1 MLLMKSLSLRRLACV
16 PWLLAVG
23 LVLGWSGE
31 AVAHT
36 TGTGTEVSGHA
47 SGAHTHATDP
57 YLRVTYARDK
67 RPGTSLTPTE
77 GTADTVFVSWSP
89 SYSKNFGTAKGTV
102 APAVPLGN
110 GSEAALYSLTLHRG
124 ESPIANIVSG
134 TGSGV
139 IVSPTS
145 SVPGALANI
154 PATSDREAT
163 LILDIDAADGA
174 TNPPGFYWVK
184 IEVAVPDADN
194 TPASNNLSEFFA
206 KQIAIEPDYTLAVNP
221 SSVREDADATQ
232 VTVSVT
238 AKEDVGH
245 ARSVPVQYSTVG
257 LNTRFLSS
265 QTTLTIPANQ
275 KDASGTITFTPI
287 DDDESTT
294 DIADDDLI
302 VTFKTNVGGTSV
314 EGSADIRLVD
324 TDKPS
329 TGIDLSFSPVSLSKN
344 ASTTSVVVTAT
355 LNGDRVR
362 RDLRFPLIID
372 DAATMASGLT
382 RDTDYSATLATLT
395 IPDRRVS
402 GRATIVISPKNKET
416 GSIWVKA
423 GGGDLVYNGQTIRV
437 HPNFI
442 LLTDLATAS
451 VEALT
456 ATPYS
461 IREDAGSKEV
471 TLEITLKNAVSTD
484 ETVTLTID
492 ADGSDL
498 LTDTRYDGAIDATR
512 DIEYAMNPPSISIPQ
527 GDTKGSATVT
537 VTPVNNTDEDNLRVI
552 TIVATLDGV
561 EVGRTGILITDDD
574 STSEQIK
581 LTVSPDEINENA
593 GATTV
598 TVTGT
603 LQGSTF
609 DDDLDVF
616 LTIDS
621 AVDGAATRDVDYT
634 TVVPKL
640 VISGGE
646 TQGTVT
652 FTITPIDNDGSDDNE
667 TIRIKGLESK
677 KPSAEDEFGDIQ
689 ELNVGFVDIT
699 LKDSGAEA
707 EADDE
712 AAPADPTRPT
722 FAADAAPA
730 DQTYTKGTAIDDLV
744 LPAAAGGDDPITYSV
759 STLPAGLAFDADTRT
774 ISGTPTAVT
783 DGAVT
788 IVYTVIDNDRDAS
801 ALIFTITVIEGESP
815 PPVADA
821 QLSVTPSAV
830 REDAGTTQVSLT
842 VTLPAARDAAETITF
857 TIVSPSEGT
866 QAVRDVDYTASLG
879 AIVSIPAGSTVGTTT
894 LTLTPINNNQ
904 MDSPRA
910 IGVQATF
917 ASGATLMK
925 DLKIADDETPS
936 TSIALS
942 VSQDTISEDSAETN
956 ITVTAT
962 LDGEALKED
971 KDVILAIDAASS
983 TAMRDVDY
991 AARFNAI
998 IKIPA
1003 GSIMGTT
1010 QFVIDPTSD
1019 AEVEGS
1025 ETIRLLGVITGLTG
1039 DEVEITIS
1047 DPDSMMDG
1055 TDGTDGTDEPDE
1067 PDDGSL
1073 AFPADAAID
1082 NQTYTKGEAITPLVL
1097 PAASG
1102 TAPLIY
1108 SVSALP
1114 AGLSFDA
1121 ATRTIS
1127 GTPTAATAGAVSI
1140 IYTVLDGQGMVD
1152 ALTFTITV
1160 NEELDFG
1167 NLFDWFGGGKVVPT
1181 ASHGLAEIREFIIG
1195 QRVEGIVLP
1204 AASGGTAP
1212 LTYSLSPALPAGLTF
1227 DAATRTIAGTPT
1239 AAAETEYTYTVM
1251 DANGAIASLLLQ
1263 TLPTAFSLADN
1274 YPNPFNPTTTIKY
1287 ALPQAADVELTVY
1300 NVVGQP
1306 VRTLVA
1312 EHQSAGRYVVEW
1324 DATNDSGHSL
1334 SSGMYIYRLQA
1345 GEEFREIKKMLLL
1358 K

>member
-1 MLLMKSLSLRRLACV
+1 MLMLHKKLLLRRLACV

-23 LVLGWSGE
+23 LVLGWAGE
-31 AVAHT
+31 AVADPRGP
-36 TGTGTEVSGHA
+36 TGEADHSGVTD
-47 SGAHTHATDP
+47 HTHVTDP
-57 YLRVTYARDK
+57 YMEVSYELTS
-67 RPGTSLTPTE
+67 GTA
-77 GTADTVFVSWSP
+77 GTADDEISVDWSTA
-89 SYSKNFGTAKGTV
+89 YSKNFHNND
-102 APAVPLGN
+102 PA
-110 GSEAALYSLTLHRG
+110 
-124 ESPIANIVSG
+124 
-134 TGSGV
+134 
-139 IVSPTS
+139 
-145 SVPGALANI
+145 
-154 PATSDREAT
+154 
-163 LILDIDAADGA
+163 A
-174 TNPPGFYWVK
+174 TNPGNGAEATTYTVELFDGEIPADIITPSGALGTTGTFTGDPGVNTREHTFTLDLETVGDGTGPGFYWVR
-184 IEVAVPDADN
+184 ITVEVPDGDESGQDKTAR
-194 TPASNNLSEFFA
+194 FA
-206 KQIAIEPDYTLAVNP
+206 RQIAVEPDYTLSMNP
-221 SSVREDADATQ
+221 NTVREDADATPI
-232 VTVSVT
+232 TVSVT
-238 AKEDVGH
+238 AKEAVDRV
-245 ARSVPVQYSTVG
+245 RSVPVQLVTRTP
-257 LNTRFLSS
+257 LNSRFL
-265 QTTLTIPANQ
+265 TTTTSLTIPANQ
-275 KDASGTITFTPI
+275 KSASGTITFTPI
-287 DDDESTT
+287 DDDESTN
-294 DIADDDLI
+294 DLPDDDVV

-314 EGSADIRLVD
+314 DGSTDIRLVD
-324 TDKPS
+324 SDKP
-329 TGIDLSFSPVSLSKN
+329 TTRIDLSFSPVSLSKN
-344 ASTTSVVVTAT
+344 APTTSVVVTAT
-355 LNGDRVR
+355 LNGGKVR
-362 RDLRFPLIID
+362 KDLRFPLILD
-372 DAATMASGLT
+372 DAATVASGLT
-382 RDTDYSATLATLT
+382 RDTDYSATMATLT

-402 GRATIVISPKNKET
+402 GKATIVISPMNKAT

-423 GGGDLVYNGQTIRV
+423 GGEALTYNSQTIRV
-437 HPNFI
+437 NPNFI
-442 LLTDLATAS
+442 LLTDVAAAS

-461 IREDAGSKEV
+461 IREDAGAKEV

-492 ADGSDL
+492 PGTEQAPASDM
-498 LTDTRYDGAIDATR
+498 LTGERYQGGVDAKR
-512 DIEYAMNPPSISIPQ
+512 DIDYSMSPPKIFIPKEA
-527 GDTKGSATVT
+527 TKGSATVT
-537 VTPVNNTDEDNLRVI
+537 FTPINNTDEDGLRVV
-552 TIVATLDGV
+552 TIVARLKGV

-581 LTVSPDEINENA
+581 LTASPDEINEDA
-593 GATTV
+593 GATQV

-616 LTIDS
+616 LTIDGS
-621 AVDGAATRDVDYT
+621 ISGAATRDVDYT
-634 TVVPKL
+634 TIVPKL
-640 VISGGE
+640 VISSGT
-646 TQGTVT
+646 TQGSMT
-652 FTITPIDNDGSDDNE
+652 FTITPIDNDGEDDNE
-667 TIRIKGLESK
+667 TIRIKGLDSK
-677 KPSAEDEFGDIQ
+677 KPSAENEFGDIQ

-712 AAPADPTRPT
+712 TAPADPTRPT

-744 LPAAAGGDDPITYSV
+744 LPAAAGGDDPVTYSV
-759 STLPAGLAFDADTRT
+759 STLPAGLEFDAATRT

-879 AIVSIPAGSTVGTTT
+879 AIVSIPAGKTVGTTT
-894 LTLTPINNNQ
+894 LTLTPIDNNQ

-942 VSQDTISEDSAETN
+942 VSQDTISEDSAETD

-962 LDGEALKED
+962 LNGEALKED

-1025 ETIRLLGVITGLTG
+1025 ETIRLIGVITGLTG

-1067 PDDGSL
+1067 PDEPDDGSL
-1073 AFPADAAID
+1073 AFPADAAVD
-1082 NQTYTKGEAITPLVL
+1082 NQEYTKGEAITPLVL

-1127 GTPTAATAGAVSI
+1127 GTPTAKTDGAVPI

-1167 NLFDWFGGGKVVPT
+1167 NIFNVFGGGKIVPT

-1227 DAATRTIAGTPT
+1227 DAATRTIAGTPMAT
-1239 AAAETEYTYTVM
+1239 AETEYTYTVR

-1287 ALPQAADVELTVY
+1287 ALPQAADVKLTVY

-1345 GEEFREIKKMLLL
+1345 GGEFRDIKKMLLL

>member
-23 LVLGWSGE
+23 LVLGWAGE
-31 AVAHT
+31 AVADPRT
-36 TGTGTEVSGHA
+36 ETGEANHSGVMD
-47 SGAHTHATDP
+47 HTHATDP
-57 YLRVTYARDK
+57 YLVV
-67 RPGTSLTPTE
+67 RPKLSTDAANPTV
-77 GTADTVFVSWSP
+77 DSVFVNWSE
-89 SYSKNFGTAKGTV
+89 SLSKNFHETDLTANPPGNKSPATLYRVDLFKGEI
-102 APAVPLGN
+102 PADPAG
-110 GSEAALYSLTLHRG
+110 AD
-124 ESPIANIVSG
+124 
-134 TGSGV
+134 GSGGNANFV
-139 IVSPTS
+139 ATETFDGGDVGTREHIFTLDLELA
-145 SVPGALANI
+145 GANM
-154 PATSDREAT
+154 
-163 LILDIDAADGA
+163 G
-174 TNPPGFYWVK
+174 PGFYWVRMQ
-184 IEVAVPDADN
+184 VQVPDGDGGSGD
-194 TPASNNLSEFFA
+194 TESEYFTR
-206 KQIAIEPDYTLAVNP
+206 QIAVSPDYVLSVNP
-221 SSVREDADATQ
+221 SSIREDADATDI
-232 VTVSVT
+232 TVSVRLRDGK
-238 AKEDVGH
+238 AVDEDDPT
-245 ARSVPVQYSTVG
+245 SVLVSLITHQQG
-257 LNTRFLSS
+257 FNTRFRSNN
-265 QTTLTIPANQ
+265 TTLTIPAGQ
-275 KDASGTITFTPI
+275 RTATGTIRFTPI
-287 DDDESTT
+287 ESDTT
-294 DIADDDLI
+294 PDDDLL
-302 VTFKTNVGGTSV
+302 VTFRTLVGGGAV
-314 EGSADIRLVD
+314 EGSADIRLID
-324 TDKPS
+324 TDKLS
-329 TGIDLSFSPVSLSKN
+329 TQIDLSFSPASLSKN
-344 ASTTSVVVTAT
+344 DPTTSIVVTAT
-355 LNGDRVR
+355 LNGGKVTD
-362 RDLRFPLIID
+362 DLDLSLVVD
-372 DAATMASGLT
+372 EAATAAAGLV
-382 RDTDYSATLATLT
+382 RDVDYSAVIGPPLT

-402 GRATIVISPKNKET
+402 GRTTIEITPKNQKV
-416 GSIWVKA
+416 GPIWVKA
-423 GGGDLVYNGQTIRV
+423 ARNPTYTYTEGANQLTQTV
-437 HPNFI
+437 TVNPGFI
-442 LLTDLATAS
+442 SLTDTPGAS
-451 VEALT
+451 VKALT

-461 IREDAGSKEV
+461 MREDAGAKEV
-471 TLEITLKNAVSTD
+471 TLEVTLDDPVSTD
-484 ETVTLTID
+484 ETVSLTID
-492 ADGSDL
+492 LDGSDVL
-498 LTDTRYDGAIDATR
+498 GDEDARFKGTADATR
-512 DIEYAMNPPSISIPQ
+512 DIHYAFNPPAIFIPQ
-527 GDTKGSATVT
+527 GETTGKATAT
-537 VTPVNNTDEDNLRVI
+537 FTPVNNTDEDDTRTV
-552 TIVATLDGV
+552 TIVAMLKGAV
-561 EVGRTGILITDDD
+561 VGRTGILITDDD

-581 LTVSPDEINENA
+581 LTASPDEINEDA

-598 TVTGT
+598 TLTGT

-609 DDDLDVF
+609 EDDLDVF
-616 LTIDS
+616 LTI
-621 AVDGAATRDVDYT
+621 VTTEVGNPATRDIDYT

-640 VISGGE
+640 VIEGGE
-646 TQGTVT
+646 IQGSIT
-652 FTITPIDNDGSDDNE
+652 FTITPIDNDGEDDNE
-667 TIRIKGLESK
+667 TIRIKGLDSK
-677 KPSAEDEFGDIQ
+677 KPSAENEFGDIQ

-699 LKDSGAEA
+699 LRDSGAEA

-722 FAADAAPA
+722 FAADAAPD

-759 STLPAGLAFDADTRT
+759 STLPAGLEFDPATRT

-801 ALIFTITVIEGESP
+801 ALIFTITVIEGEAP

-879 AIVSIPAGSTVGTTT
+879 AIVSIPKGSTVGTTT

-942 VSQDTISEDSAETN
+942 VSQDTISEDSAETD

-962 LDGEALKED
+962 LNGEALKED

-1003 GSIMGTT
+1003 GRIMGTT

-1025 ETIRLLGVITGLTG
+1025 ETIRLIGVITGLTG

-1047 DPDSMMDG
+1047 DPDSIMDG
-1055 TDGTDGTDEPDE
+1055 TDEPDEPDE

-1082 NQTYTKGEAITPLVL
+1082 NQEYTKGEAITPLVL

-1127 GTPTAATAGAVSI
+1127 GTPTAKTDGAVPI

-1167 NLFDWFGGGKVVPT
+1167 NLFDLFGGGKVVPT

-1227 DAATRTIAGTPT
+1227 DAATRTIAGTPRT
-1239 AAAETEYTYTVM
+1239 AAETEYTYTVT
-1251 DANGAIASLLLQ
+1251 DANGATASLWLQ

-1274 YPNPFNPTTTIKY
+1274 FPNPFNPTTTIKY

-1312 EHQSAGRYVVEW
+1312 EHQSAGRYAVEW

-1345 GEEFREIKKMLLL
+1345 GGEFREIKKMLLL